1 MIRVGQVTGAY
12 GLEGAVK
19 VMPLTDFEDRFDPGA
34 LLVLDG
40 AAREVEWSREGQPGL
55 VVKLHGI
62 ENRTVAELFRG
73 RYLEVPDDAMRA
85 LEDGRYYHRQVV
97 GLEVVTES
105 GERFGVIEEV
115 LERPANDVWVSRRG
129 SIEQLIPATRDAVL
143 SVDLQASQVV
153 VADWIFKVEDAV
165 DKAKNGD

>member
-1 MIRVGQVTGAY
+1 MIRIGQVTGAY
-12 GLEGAVK
+12 GAEGAVK
-19 VMPLTDFEDRFDPGA
+19 VLPLTDFEDRFDPGA

-40 AAREVEWSREGQPGL
+40 APREVEWSRDGHPGL

-62 ENRTVAELFRG
+62 ENRTVADLFRG
-73 RYLEVPDDAMRA
+73 RYLEVPDEAMRS
-85 LEDGRYYHRQVV
+85 LEAGRYYHRQVV

-105 GERFGVIEEV
+105 GDEIGVIEEI

-143 SVDLQASQVV
+143 SVDLDAKRVV
-153 VADWIFKVEDAV
+153 VADWIFKVDE
-165 DKAKNGD
+165 AKDGA